1 MDDENTV
8 RQLARAALQR
18 YGYTVLLAE
27 HGEAGIQVLRE
38 KAAEIVLVLLD
49 IAMPV
54 TGGEAALEQFKR
66 IRQDLPVVLM
76 TGYGEAEAAQRFVGK
91 ELAGFIQKPFTIQK
105 LLGAVS
111 SATKRA
117 KKAGSV
123 GRVDDHC
130 VGGAERRGQNVR
142 ARRGHGA
149 RA

>member
-1 MDDENTV
+1 M
-8 RQLARAALQR
+8 QR

-27 HGEAGIQVLRE
+27 HGEAGIQALRE

-76 TGYGEAEAAQRFVGK
+76 TGYGEAEAATRFAGK
-91 ELAGFIQKPFTIQK
+91 ELAGFIQKPFTVQK

-111 SATKRA
+111 SALKA
-117 KKAGSV
+117 LKK
-123 GRVDDHC
+123 
-130 VGGAERRGQNVR
+130 E
-142 ARRGHGA
+142 GA
-149 RA
+149 RGN